1 MLKLLSTAYFSL
13 QLKSIRMLGMVHLV
27 AVHTKHLPFVRE
39 IRPGYC
45 KTALLGLL
53 VNNGSYNTTN
63 NITNNNLFQSTLV
76 CLCALNFSF
85 TQEAFEIQPEKKILF

>member
-1 MLKLLSTAYFSL
+1 MCQKLTSISNKCHFFQILVHINLLFL

-27 AVHTKHLPFVRE
+27 AVHSKHLPFVRD

-53 VNNGSYNTTN
+53 VI
-63 NITNNNLFQSTLV
+63 NI
-76 CLCALNFSF
+76 
-85 TQEAFEIQPEKKILF
+85 FEC

>member
-1 MLKLLSTAYFSL
+1 MSKKLTSIAIKLMSFFKILVHINLLFL

-27 AVHTKHLPFVRE
+27 AVHTKHLPYVRD

-53 VNNGSYNTTN
+53 VM
-63 NITNNNLFQSTLV
+63 NI
-76 CLCALNFSF
+76 
-85 TQEAFEIQPEKKILF
+85 I

>member
-1 MLKLLSTAYFSL
+1 MVSLSFFLCEKVNLVYFSL

-27 AVHTKHLPFVRE
+27 AVHTKHLPYVRE

-53 VNNGSYNTTN
+53 VKRIVFMCN
-63 NITNNNLFQSTLV
+63 
-76 CLCALNFSF
+76 
-85 TQEAFEIQPEKKILF
+85 

>member
-1 MLKLLSTAYFSL
+1 MAASNICLIL

-27 AVHTKHLPFVRE
+27 AVHTRHLPYVRD

-53 VNNGSYNTTN
+53 VNNELQ
-63 NITNNNLFQSTLV
+63 LF
-76 CLCALNFSF
+76 
-85 TQEAFEIQPEKKILF
+85 

>member
-1 MLKLLSTAYFSL
+1 MYFSL

-27 AVHTKHLPFVRE
+27 AVHTKHLPYVRE

-53 VNNGSYNTTN
+53 V
-63 NITNNNLFQSTLV
+63 
-76 CLCALNFSF
+76 
-85 TQEAFEIQPEKKILF
+85 KKIVFMCN

>member
-1 MLKLLSTAYFSL
+1 MTASNICLIL

-27 AVHTKHLPFVRE
+27 AVHTRHLPYVRD

-53 VNNGSYNTTN
+53 VNNELQ
-63 NITNNNLFQSTLV
+63 LF
-76 CLCALNFSF
+76 
-85 TQEAFEIQPEKKILF
+85 